1 VRIGY
6 LFVWW
11 PLRYSLRLFYR
22 SIELINSPESYFGRT
37 IYMSNHSASFMDPLV
52 IACFRKPIV
61 FFMTRSDVFSAL
73 TKHFMWS
80 MHMLP
85 IYRQLDG
92 VNTKEKNAEVFKD
105 CSKVLKS
112 KRNLLVF
119 AEGFTDDV
127 FVRRLKP
134 IKKGAIRIGFSALE
148 YMDWSEKIY
157 IAAIGCNYTEP
168 NRMRSDL
175 LIATSESICL
185 NEYRK
190 QYEEN
195 PNKVISE
202 LTLLAGKM
210 MREQITHI
218 ENPHLTSLHETIM
231 ILTRRGMN
239 SESYNEKLSLSDR
252 YDYSKRLANWINQ
265 EPIDRLEPLKEVSEK
280 YVQSLS
286 AKNITDD
293 EIWRIKNGQLKIS
306 QQIILLLLLIP
317 FNIIGAIHCALPYF
331 AVKYFVENKFKRA
344 VFWGSTKMLL
354 LMILIGVVNIPIIF
368 LFDDIFHLS
377 NWWGFVYYL
386 LIGVNGLCFYKSFT
400 IARNLIRIFKIKNE
414 NFDEFY
420 KKRDELNLLLENTIP
435 RELL

>member
-1 VRIGY
+1 
-6 LFVWW
+6 
-11 PLRYSLRLFYR
+11 
-22 SIELINSPESYFGRT
+22 
-37 IYMSNHSASFMDPLV
+37 
-52 IACFRKPIV
+52 
-61 FFMTRSDVFSAL
+61 
-73 TKHFMWS
+73 
-80 MHMLP
+80 
-85 IYRQLDG
+85 
-92 VNTKEKNAEVFKD
+92 
-105 CSKVLKS
+105 
-112 KRNLLVF
+112 
-119 AEGFTDDV
+119 
-127 FVRRLKP
+127 
-134 IKKGAIRIGFSALE
+134 
-148 YMDWSEKIY
+148 
-157 IAAIGCNYTEP
+157 
-168 NRMRSDL
+168 
-175 LIATSESICL
+175 L

-218 ENPHLTSLHETIM
+218 ENPHLTNLHETIM
-231 ILTRRGMN
+231 ILTRKGMN
-239 SESYNEKLSLSDR
+239 SESYNEKLSLRDR

-306 QQIILLLLLIP
+306 GQIVLLLLLIP
-317 FNIIGAIHCALPYF
+317 FSIIGAMHCALPYF